1 MDPRQSSEAFIKA
14 LKGRETSVSKIELA
28 TEGWHS
34 RTLYLPGKHSVIADW
49 VIQALCEGGSD
60 PKSSPGADSRYWRLL
75 ADIISSHD
83 TKTTNSW
90 LTPILAKRS
99 ILPVFALVL
108 SNLCTLPDSVTPF
121 VAVYCHAL
129 PLALPK
135 AQDDFVL
142 SCLWTP
148 LDTIY
153 SEPAI
158 APDPTITSIWLRGL
172 EAFRLKFG
180 QVKDKRRAISSFL
193 DERLSKWAHVIQSAV
208 LPEELRTALRSTGD
222 LLLFGTTDG
231 LVIAMEAPS
240 DTPSSSTSPS
250 AHVNTF
256 FSSLQRSLERDNSLP
271 VLSLFP
277 DFLRSFTES
286 VQRSH
291 LDISQILNRSVT
303 SDMRVRVAAT
313 HFFANCLS
321 GPLSF
326 SLSTPQ
332 DKRPIMET
340 RLPLLRVM
348 KEEGYLDMDDPFTM
362 SLVKRE
368 IDIAIG
374 GLDRDD
380 TRDAAL
386 DILTTVLSLDFHLI
400 DSVASRILTK
410 LSQLRAT
417 SFRAC
422 DTFLST
428 LLSFHCK
435 TRTIQTHIHGLVDCV
450 ISTTADHYV
459 AVSCGPLFASDEY
472 NKELHHAIPLYLT
485 PSQVPLVVKLLVRT
499 FKTLWG
505 LVQLPSPASSE
516 EIDVDGQRNTAEV
529 ADPETALSLHVRLM
543 AKIFSAIPTLDSATR
558 SDLENLHNF
567 LEPRILEQLVS
578 QLEAHSAHEE
588 SSRLQA
594 GIRAILSLG
603 YCMDK
608 LSRQWDVS
616 FEPMGENVQEA
627 LGRVIRQ
634 KNVHPDLLLQAA
646 TVVLHYGASSPSMQA
661 LDPSSVN
668 NSLAGSVSFLLDHIE
683 HELKAAK
690 LNEALWAGQSVD
702 LPTPSHVAVALFDLL
717 LGRWLV
723 VIEHAAPDEVLRRL
737 AKLMIQLSEVP
748 SARPNRLEWPSRG
761 AADQPREFNASDVVP
776 NTFASAEF
784 WEMRRLRVA
793 MMSTVVELTSDL
805 KALPSLPQ
813 APPAQVNPDSLA
825 KHVACYRSMLHFPS
839 EYFTKASK
847 SILSARAVNLD
858 SVISSAARSS
868 AFGLESQVVEWRV
881 VVRTFIDRNMSP
893 EILVKTQGILEHLVS
908 TAVDQP
914 STTLPD
920 NNDLEKVTLRVVSK
934 AFSTIATLTSG
945 PDAESVRPLLES
957 FVNSN
962 LASMSQKGSFSL
974 ARLRSLFD
982 LLDAFV
988 EGTRCPKVDPS
999 ILALL
1004 DGLLEQLDVWLGV
1017 QLAHLPSLLG
1027 EPSIRGTTEA
1037 SLVVDGKRFSTKFRG
1052 WRGTSNTITTTS
1064 NVTLLPLLSQLLGR
1078 SSGENKSDAAS
1089 FGITVYRL
1097 LLEEL
1102 QRTGD
1107 EGVEAAIA
1115 CFVLLYSSV
1124 RNDEKLWRDL
1134 TSSLSESLR
1143 RCTIDQYSRAVTLI
1157 ADYFRI
1163 SSAGKSPAGSY
1174 NLGAL
1179 FRLSQVLIIDSPE

>member
-1 MDPRQSSEAFIKA
+1 VKSSYTGPAKEREQDELNTESEFDVPRSGASNTPDQEDFSMDPRKSSEAFIKA
-14 LKGRETSVSKIELA
+14 LKGKETSVTKIELA

-49 VIQALCEGGSD
+49 VIQALCEAGSH
-60 PKSSPGADSRYWRLL
+60 PKSSPAVDSRYWRLL
-75 ADIISSHD
+75 ADIIASQD

-90 LTPILAKRS
+90 LTPILARRS
-99 ILPVFALVL
+99 ILPVFALIL
-108 SNLCTLPDSVTPF
+108 PKLRTLPDLVAPF
-121 VAVYCHAL
+121 AAVYRHAL

-142 SCLWTP
+142 SCLCTP
-148 LDTIY
+148 LDSIY
-153 SEPAI
+153 SEPTTV
-158 APDPTITSIWLRGL
+158 PDPTITSIWLRGL

-180 QVKDKRRAISSFL
+180 QVKDKRRVISSFL
-193 DERLSKWAHVIQSAV
+193 EERLLKCAHANQSAAF
-208 LPEELRTALRSTGD
+208 PEELRTALRSTGD

-231 LVIAMEAPS
+231 LVMAMEAPS

-256 FSSLQRSLERDNSLP
+256 FSSLQRSLERDNSIP

-291 LDISQILNRSVT
+291 LDISQILNRS
-303 SDMRVRVAAT
+303 
-313 HFFANCLS
+313 
-321 GPLSF
+321 PLSF
-326 SLSTPQ
+326 SLSTPE
-332 DKRPIMET
+332 DKRPVMET
-340 RLPLLRVM
+340 RLQLLRVM
-348 KEEGYLDMDDPFTM
+348 KEEGYLDMDDLFTM

-368 IDIAIG
+368 IDVAIG

-400 DSVASRILTK
+400 DSVASIILTK
-410 LSQLRAT
+410 LSELAPT

-422 DTFLST
+422 NTFLST

-450 ISTTADHYV
+450 VSTPADHYV

-472 NKELHHAIPLYLT
+472 NKEIHHAIRLYLT
-485 PSQVPLVVKLLVRT
+485 PTQVPLVVKLLVRT

-505 LVQLPSPASSE
+505 LVQLPAPASSE
-516 EIDVDGQRNTAEV
+516 DMDVDGPRNTAEV

-543 AKIFSAIPTLDSATR
+543 AKVFSAIPSLDSATR
-558 SDLENLHNF
+558 LDLENLHNF
-567 LEPRILEQLVS
+567 LKPRILEQLVS
-578 QLEAHSAHEE
+578 QLEISSAHEE
-588 SSRLQA
+588 FSRLQA

-608 LSRQWDVS
+608 LSRQWDLS

-646 TVVLHYGASSPSMQA
+646 SVVLHNAAYSPSMQA
-661 LDPSSVN
+661 LDPSFVK
-668 NSLAGSVSFLLDHIE
+668 NSFTGSVSFLLDHIE
-683 HELKAAK
+683 HQTKAAK

-723 VIEHAAPDEVLRRL
+723 VLEHAAPDEVLRRL

-748 SARPNRLEWPSRG
+748 TARPNQLELPSRG
-761 AADQPREFNASDVVP
+761 FADQPREFNASDVVW

-793 MMSTVVELTSDL
+793 MMSTVVELTSDID
-805 KALPSLPQ
+805 ALPSLPQ
-813 APPAQVNPDSLA
+813 APPARVNPDSLA
-825 KHVACYRSMLHFPS
+825 RHVACYRSMLHFPS

-847 SILSARAVNLD
+847 PILSARAVDLD
-858 SVISSAARSS
+858 SVISAATRSS
-868 AFGLESQVVEWRV
+868 ASGLESEVAEWRV

-893 EILVKTQGILEHLVS
+893 EILVKTPGILEHLVS
-908 TAVDQP
+908 TAEDQP
-914 STTLPD
+914 LTTLPG
-920 NNDLEKVTLRVVSK
+920 NNELEKVTLRVVSK
-934 AFSTIATLTSG
+934 TFSTIATLTSG
-945 PDAESVRPLLES
+945 QDAESVRPLLES

-962 LASMSQKGSFSL
+962 LAFISQKGSSSL

-1004 DGLLEQLDVWLGV
+1004 DGLLEQLDVRLGV

-1027 EPSIRGTTEA
+1027 DPSVRGTTEA
-1037 SLVVDGKRFSTKFRG
+1037 SLVVDGKRVSTKFRG
-1052 WRGTSNTITTTS
+1052 WRGTSHTIMPTS

-1089 FGITVYRL
+1089 FGIAVYRL

-1124 RNDEKLWRDL
+1124 RNDESML
-1134 TSSLSESLR
+1134 
-1143 RCTIDQYSRAVTLI
+1143 
-1157 ADYFRI
+1157 I
-1163 SSAGKSPAGSY
+1163 SSAA
-1174 NLGAL
+1174 
-1179 FRLSQVLIIDSPE
+1179 